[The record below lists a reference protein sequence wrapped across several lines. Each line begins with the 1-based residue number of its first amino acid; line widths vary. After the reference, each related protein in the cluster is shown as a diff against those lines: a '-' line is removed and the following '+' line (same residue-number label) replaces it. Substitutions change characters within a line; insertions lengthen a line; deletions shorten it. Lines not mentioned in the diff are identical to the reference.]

1 MPPVAHLDP
10 ASLDFDHVVA
20 GRAEIDKENPQR
32 HEFCLLDAVVHLSLE
47 DKTFAGY
54 VDLTPEDWWVRGHI
68 PGRPLFPGVL
78 MIETAA
84 QLSCYSYKQYLET
97 DSFLGFAGVD
107 EVKFRGTVE
116 PPTRFVIIG
125 KALQVKAR
133 RMITNCQGFVGSA
146 MVFEAQITGMPV

>member
-10 ASLDFDHVVA
+10 ASLDLNHVIA
-20 GRAEIDKENPQR
+20 GRAEIDAENPQR
-32 HEFCLLDAVVHLSLE
+32 HEFSLLDAVVYLSIE

-54 VDLTPEDWWVRGHI
+54 VDLSTDDWWVRGHV

-78 MIETAA
+78 MIESAA
-84 QLSCYSYKQYLET
+84 QLSCYAYKQYLKT

-116 PPTRFVIIG
+116 PPNRFVLIG
-125 KALQVKAR
+125 KALQLKPR
-133 RMITNCQGFVGSA
+133 RMITNCQGFFGDT
-146 MVFEAQITGMPV
+146 MVFEAKITGMPV